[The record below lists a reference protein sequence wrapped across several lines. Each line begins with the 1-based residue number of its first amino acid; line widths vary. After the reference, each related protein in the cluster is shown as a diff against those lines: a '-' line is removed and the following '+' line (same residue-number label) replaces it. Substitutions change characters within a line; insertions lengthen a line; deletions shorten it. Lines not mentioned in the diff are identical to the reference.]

1 MAIER
6 RREGNVFTP
15 FVDLQREIDRMFDEA
30 FEDFGIRRS
39 TRNGFIPTVNVYE
52 TEEAVNIEM
61 EIPGIEKDELDI
73 DLSDGVLTVKGEKK
87 DEREDKSRNYHL
99 YERTFG
105 SFSRSFRIPDN
116 VDQDQAKAKYEE
128 GILKIELPKKEEAKR
143 EAKKL
148 EIE

>member
-1 MAIER
+1 MAIE

-39 TRNGFIPTVNVYE
+39 TRNGFIPTVNIYE
-52 TEEAVNIEM
+52 TEDAVNIEM
-61 EIPGIEKDELDI
+61 EIPGIEKDALDI

-87 DEREDKSRNYHL
+87 NEREDESKNYHL

-105 SFSRSFRIPDN
+105 SFNRSFRIPDN
-116 VDQDQAKAKYEE
+116 VDQNKAKAKYEN

>member
-6 RREGNVFTP
+6 RREGTVFTP

-39 TRNGFIPTVNVYE
+39 TGNGFIPTVNVYE
-52 TEEAVNIEM
+52 TDDTVNIEM
-61 EIPGIEKDELDI
+61 EIPGIEKDALDI

-99 YERTFG
+99 VERTFG

-116 VDQDQAKAKYEE
+116 LDQDKAKAKYEN